1 MGFLE
6 ALQDPKISEIVL
18 LGDVVLDPRGS
29 GERDP
34 ILITRNVTITS
45 PPGTPRSS
53 LPALDF
59 SFQQDEATI
68 GVNVTVTFKSVM
80 LKNMRKGS
88 GLGMDF
94 FGGLQGSTIV
104 CIDVPRWRYMCA
116 AADAALASAN
126 SYPRPSDLPGKNL
139 VRLQN
144 EYHRGT
150 WYNSSLHYVSF
161 ALHVMS
167 DNSESDAWLPGY
179 AMVLRN
185 STRICQTYIS
195 PECESVKSLDQCQ
208 VDGVDAWLAAM
219 DDDTQDESWKQKVAA
234 GVASGV
240 GAALV
245 LAAGAFVWRRRR
257 LRRRRMAWENEA
269 ADPATFGG

>member
-80 LKNMRKGS
+80 LKNMRCAS
-88 GLGMDF
+88 GCVGDCCCAPARGATCRARRRTAGVYLRPLRARPQRRWTA
-94 FGGLQGSTIV
+94 GLQ
-104 CIDVPRWRYMCA
+104 CWRPPIPQHA
-116 AADAALASAN
+116 
-126 SYPRPSDLPGKNL
+126 P
-139 VRLQN
+139 
-144 EYHRGT
+144 
-150 WYNSSLHYVSF
+150 
-161 ALHVMS
+161 
-167 DNSESDAWLPGY
+167 
-179 AMVLRN
+179 
-185 STRICQTYIS
+185 
-195 PECESVKSLDQCQ
+195 
-208 VDGVDAWLAAM
+208 
-219 DDDTQDESWKQKVAA
+219 
-234 GVASGV
+234 
-240 GAALV
+240 
-245 LAAGAFVWRRRR
+245 
-257 LRRRRMAWENEA
+257 
-269 ADPATFGG
+269 